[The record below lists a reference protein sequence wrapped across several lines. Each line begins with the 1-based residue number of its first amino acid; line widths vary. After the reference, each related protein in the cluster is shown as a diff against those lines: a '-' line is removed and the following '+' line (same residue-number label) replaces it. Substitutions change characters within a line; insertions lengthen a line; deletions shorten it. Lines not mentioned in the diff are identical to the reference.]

1 MASIAKRDGKFRV
14 QIRRHGQGSIS
25 KTFHLRKDAERW
37 ARETEIAI
45 EAGRYESPQ
54 VAKSADTTID
64 PVQST
69 LKSLLE
75 RYRDTV
81 TVNKRGA
88 ISERARLN
96 AFLKRCPDLA
106 SKPLCSVSPADW
118 AKYRDGRLKAIQAD
132 SLKREFVIFSHMY
145 EVAKTEW
152 GLQIDNPIAN
162 VKLDYVDQ
170 RRDRRLKEGELDR
183 IIAEAKRRRNPLV
196 LQVILWAKE
205 TGMRR
210 GEILAMRWS
219 HLDLKD
225 RVLTI
230 PMSKNGLSR
239 RLPITTAM
247 LGILE
252 GQDVDTDH
260 VFPITANNIR
270 LTWERILKAV
280 GIKDLH
286 FHDLRHEAISTLFEK
301 GLAIQEVASISGHQS
316 WKMLQRYTHPRP
328 QDILR
333 KLEPQLQLSHSI

>member
-1 MASIAKRDGKFRV
+1 MAAIAKRDGKFRV
-14 QIRRHGQGSIS
+14 QIRRKGQGSIS

-45 EAGRYESPQ
+45 DVGRYEAPQ
-54 VAKSADTTID
+54 MAEHNNTAID
-64 PVQST
+64 PNETT
-69 LKSLLE
+69 LQALIE

-81 TVNKRGA
+81 TQRKRGSK
-88 ISERARLN
+88 SEVSILN
-96 AFLKRCPDLA
+96 AFIRDAPIA
-106 SKPLCSVSPADW
+106 SKILAAISPSDW
-118 AKYRDGRLKAIQAD
+118 SKHRDRRLKEIKPI
-132 SLKREFVIFSHMY
+132 SLKRQLCIFSHIY
-145 EVAKTEW
+145 ETAKAEW
-152 GLQIDNPIAN
+152 GLQIDNPLAN
-162 VKLDYVDQ
+162 LKLEYTDQ

-196 LQVILWAKE
+196 LQCILWAKE

-219 HLDLKD
+219 HIDMRE

-247 LGILE
+247 MAILE
-252 GQDVDTDH
+252 GQEVDTDH
-260 VFPITANNIR
+260 VFPIKPSNLK
-270 LTWERILKAV
+270 LTWSRILKAV
-280 GIKDLH
+280 GIADLH
-286 FHDLRHEAISTLFEK
+286 FHDMRHEAISTLFER

-333 KLEPQLQLSHSI
+333 KLEPQLQLAHSI